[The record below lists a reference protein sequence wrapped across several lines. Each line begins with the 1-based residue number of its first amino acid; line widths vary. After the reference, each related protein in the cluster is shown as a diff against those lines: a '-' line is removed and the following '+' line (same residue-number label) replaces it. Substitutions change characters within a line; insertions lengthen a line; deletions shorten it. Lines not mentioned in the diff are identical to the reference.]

1 MGLFNFTSEESMQ
14 AAIEAAPTLSGR
26 QLIWATPD
34 DVRLFCPKCSSP
46 EHKAKDCNDMQFR
59 GRKPTPK
66 ALISTY
72 KKHGI
77 VTAATKQADQD
88 NRNNAKKTT
97 SRSRNRSVS
106 RNHSDNSS
114 GPSKSV
120 SYADT
125 AKGTNLNSSI
135 YAPTNSGQGKNKNQL
150 NNISP
155 DIINTLLATVQQA
168 TTELQSITQRINNW
182 EAAFASQQEELKQQ
196 STRVAA
202 IERILDIPSP
212 IAPITSSSPSSIV
225 VSMPSS

>member
-1 MGLFNFTSEESMQ
+1 MFIMGECIRIYSAKLLPAEHIHRNAFTAVLCNLPRRIQATDLMRLFSNVRAAAISLPRTQNKTTKPWAYFNFTSEESMQ

-26 QLIWATPD
+26 QLVWTTPD

-46 EHKAKDCNDMQFR
+46 EHKAKDCNNMQFR

-120 SYADT
+120 SYANA
-125 AKGTNLNSSI
+125 AKG
-135 YAPTNSGQGKNKNQL
+135 PTWTRQF
-150 NNISP
+150 
-155 DIINTLLATVQQA
+155 TLLLIQA
-168 TTELQSITQRINNW
+168 
-182 EAAFASQQEELKQQ
+182 
-196 STRVAA
+196 
-202 IERILDIPSP
+202 
-212 IAPITSSSPSSIV
+212 
-225 VSMPSS
+225 